1 MRTKLILFAV
11 VLAVLVG
18 GVFYFANKAETSA
31 PEPQEM
37 RMEAKNVDLF

>member
-1 MRTKLILFAV
+1 MRIKLILLAIV
-11 VLAVLVG
+11 VAAIVG
-18 GVFYFANKAETSA
+18 GVFYFAHKAETSA